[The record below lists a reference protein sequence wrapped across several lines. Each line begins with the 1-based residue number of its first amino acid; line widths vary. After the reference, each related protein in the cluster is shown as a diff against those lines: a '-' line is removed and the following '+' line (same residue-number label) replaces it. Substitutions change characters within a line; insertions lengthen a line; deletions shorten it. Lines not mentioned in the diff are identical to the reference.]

1 MGRRH
6 EARAP
11 ILLALC
17 NDGQQRAHAKTGSN
31 PYLPAISKPKP
42 RIVLRFGALSFL
54 GVYLAGAEWLDS
66 FVGGLAALKS
76 AS

>member
-1 MGRRH
+1 MGRRY
-6 EARAP
+6 EAEAP
-11 ILLALC
+11 ILLAKGSE
-17 NDGQQRAHAKTGSN
+17 GQQRAPVKTGSN

-54 GVYLAGAEWLDS
+54 GVCLVGAEWLDS